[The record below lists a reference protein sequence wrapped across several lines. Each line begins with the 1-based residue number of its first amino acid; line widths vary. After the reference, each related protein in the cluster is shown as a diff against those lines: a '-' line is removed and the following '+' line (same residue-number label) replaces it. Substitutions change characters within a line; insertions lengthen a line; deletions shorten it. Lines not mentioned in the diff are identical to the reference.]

1 MPTNGE
7 EIDGAENNKQRT
19 EIKDLP
25 REEKEL
31 SEDEQKKV
39 RGGLTKV
46 GAGTL
51 TLNSA
56 NNKDDGR

>member
-1 MPTNGE
+1 MPTNDKEVG
-7 EIDGAENNKQRT
+7 GAKNNKQRT

-39 RGGLTKV
+39 RGGL
-46 GAGTL
+46 GGGGEGGFPAF
-51 TLNSA
+51 
-56 NNKDDGR
+56 NKATTPKA